1 MNALVKTNGS
11 VPVNSFNSFFDEF
24 FKNDIPSVFNSSL
37 SNTVSVPK
45 ANISEDAD
53 KFEVHL
59 AVPGI
64 KKDDIQ
70 IDLDK
75 KTLTISTEVKNEEE
89 TKEDNLV
96 RSEFNYSSFKRSFKL
111 PNTIDESKIEAA
123 YEDGILKVTLPKR
136 EEAKEQPAR
145 KIEIS

>member
-1 MNALVKTNGS
+1 MNTLVKTNGS
-11 VPVNSFNSFFDEF
+11 VNPSTFNSFFDEF
-24 FKNDIPSVFNSSL
+24 FKGELPSVFNTNLSS
-37 SNTVSVPK
+37 SVSVPK

-53 KFEVHL
+53 KFEVQL

-64 KKDDIQ
+64 EKDKIQ

-75 KTLTISTEVKNEEE
+75 KTLTISAEAKNEEKV
-89 TKEDNLV
+89 KENNLL
-96 RSEFNYSSFKRSFKL
+96 RSEFNYTSFKRSFKL
-111 PNTIDESKIEAA
+111 PNTIDEAKIEAA
-123 YEDGILKVTLPKR
+123 YENGILNVTLPKR